1 MFENTEPLDQEIQHD
16 RETSIPLP
24 AGAYGVLQQTATWA
38 KILAITNF
46 CSAGLQ
52 LIGMFVVLDRVR
64 MMLRFLNGGS
74 NYILLMILVYLIFI
88 SFTALI
94 GWHLWIYA
102 ARLKS
107 ALLYEDTDELDLAY
121 YYQFRYFKTL
131 GWMVISGFILMVA
144 AMLLFVYL
152 RTMLSPYSY

>member
-1 MFENTEPLDQEIQHD
+1 MLDQNEPLDQAIHHD
-16 RETSIPLP
+16 QENNIPLP
-24 AGAYGVLQQTATWA
+24 AGSYSVLAQTASWA

-52 LIGMFVVLDRVR
+52 LIGMFVLLDRVR
-64 MMLRFLNGGS
+64 MMLRYLNGGS

-94 GWHLWIYA
+94 GWHLWNYA
-102 ARLKS
+102 GRLKS
-107 ALLYEDTDELDLAY
+107 ALRYEDTDELDLAY

-131 GWMVISGFILMVA
+131 GWMVISGLILMVA
-144 AMLLFVYL
+144 GLLLFVYL
-152 RTMLSPYSY
+152 RAMLNPYSY

>member
-1 MFENTEPLDQEIQHD
+1 MFENTEPLDQEVHRDQ
-16 RETSIPLP
+16 ETSIPLP
-24 AGAYGVLQQTATWA
+24 ADAYTVLQQTATWA

-64 MMLRFLNGGS
+64 LMLRYLNGGN

-94 GWHLWIYA
+94 GWHLWNYA

-131 GWMVISGFILMVA
+131 GWMVISGLVLMVA